1 MRLIDKD
8 NNRELNL
15 LDAFGKANLYEI
27 ANCFD
32 DITYYTR
39 QNDLDPSDYDTGDER
54 FAVIS
59 QIFSEDESA
68 EMILIDAN
76 FMDFADPNHYD
87 DAGENLNAKAFV
99 ETLRN
104 KQLYQSFT
112 ADEAKKGTNRDI
124 RVGALDLRFVD

>member
-1 MRLIDKD
+1 MRLINTD

-15 LDAFGKANLYEI
+15 LDDFGKANLYEI
-27 ANCFD
+27 ANYFD
-32 DITYYTR
+32 EVTYYTR
-39 QNDLDPSDYDTGDER
+39 QNDLDPSDYDAGDER

-68 EMILIDAN
+68 EMILLASN